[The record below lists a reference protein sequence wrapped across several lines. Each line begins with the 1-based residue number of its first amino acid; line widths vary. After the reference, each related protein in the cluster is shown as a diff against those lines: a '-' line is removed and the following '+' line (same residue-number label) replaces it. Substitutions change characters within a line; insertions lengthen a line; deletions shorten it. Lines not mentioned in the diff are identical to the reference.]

1 MCLVLTVIDSVMLY
15 FLVVVTH
22 LDFCDLCLLG
32 FVLCDDFF
40 FFLSKLSSLVSPFP
54 HHVLRPCLPYFSPQF
69 LLFSESSLPVQV
81 PPPAALVSPPLLE
94 YKLQRESLVFA
105 TLSEPETVAGTF
117 QWRRNVSA
125 G

>member
-40 FFLSKLSSLVSPFP
+40 FFLSKLPSLVSPFP

-69 LLFSESSLPVQV
+69 LLFSESSLPMQV
-81 PPPAALVSPPLLE
+81 PPPPLVSPPLLE